1 MKVFNFSP
9 ITIDF
14 AQRSYNRMSSA
25 KLSICEFHTYRTGV
39 RSLLSISYIN
49 SHRRGY
55 RELRIDAFFVYLT
68 AIVW

>member
-1 MKVFNFSP
+1 
-9 ITIDF
+9 
-14 AQRSYNRMSSA
+14 MSSA

-49 SHRRGY
+49 ARRRGY
-55 RELRIDAFFVYLT
+55 RELRIDAFFMCLT